1 MPEAAAAAWIIFCAV
16 CVVWRFWHQRK
27 TTSDFGLRGI
37 VAGRPGSA
45 GWWGGAAIVVS
56 FILLLAIPMLET
68 IGLLQRTA
76 APGWQIATGVAVMAI
91 GIVVTSAAQIG
102 MGQSW
107 RVGVRPGERTELVTT
122 GIFGIVRNPIFSGV
136 VLSGIGSAVLVP
148 RAAMVAAALA
158 ALIGVE
164 IQVRCVEEPHLR
176 KLHGT
181 DYNDYTRR
189 VGRFLPGLGKTT

>member
-1 MPEAAAAAWIIFCAV
+1 
-16 CVVWRFWHQRK
+16 
-27 TTSDFGLRGI
+27 
-37 VAGRPGSA
+37 
-45 GWWGGAAIVVS
+45 
-56 FILLLAIPMLET
+56 
-68 IGLLQRTA
+68 
-76 APGWQIATGVAVMAI
+76 MAI

>member
-37 VAGRPGSA
+37 VPGRPGSA
-45 GWWGGAAIVVS
+45 GWWGGAAIVAS
-56 FILLLAIPMLET
+56 FTLLLAIPMLET